1 MKSTFS
7 VALVAAV
14 SSAAPSTAQKQKVKA
29 FNNLVMNSQW
39 NGAALHS
46 SIPETKT
53 MLPKPNSLAS
63 SYPEY
68 DWMNES

>member
-14 SSAAPSTAQKQKVKA
+14 ASAAASTASKQKLMA

-39 NGAALHS
+39 NGAPLHS
-46 SIPETKT
+46 S
-53 MLPKPNSLAS
+53 LP
-63 SYPEY
+63 
-68 DWMNES
+68 

>member
-1 MKSTFS
+1 MKTAFS

-14 SSAAPSTAQKQKVKA
+14 ASAAPSTAQKQKVMA

-46 SIPETKT
+46 SLPEAKT
-53 MLPKPNSLAS
+53 LLPKPNAL
-63 SYPEY
+63 
-68 DWMNES
+68 